1 MRSLF
6 LSTSKPKTLL
16 AITCIVVMAI
26 CFLILSRASVS
37 SAFKGTT
44 AAAAQAENLESR
56 GKGRMKG
63 CPRCATPGDFE
74 NLRAFA
80 GIA

>member
-1 MRSLF
+1 
-6 LSTSKPKTLL
+6 
-16 AITCIVVMAI
+16 MAI

-74 NLRAFA
+74 IYAPLLALPEA
-80 GIA
+80 QSTELGL